1 MNRDEAIDHLSA
13 IDKLLSSK
21 NEKKIWKGAADLCNY
36 VIDQPELIWDR
47 VVKYGSRN
55 NEELQQAIALC
66 VLEHIFQFHFK
77 EYFPKA
83 KKILLSGNKRFWET
97 FCQCGKFGQSEEKA
111 NSLQWDKLIFKTTD
125 PKEKKR
131 ILYRNKMKKLREN
144 AKTGDP
150 KAIKAYKR
158 FLSI

>member
-1 MNRDEAIDHLSA
+1 MNKEVNSHLST
-13 IDKLLSSK
+13 IDRLLSSG

-36 VIDQPELIWDR
+36 VIDQPDLIWDR

-55 NEELQQAIALC
+55 NGELQQAIALC
-66 VLEHIFQFHFK
+66 VLEHVFQYHFK

-83 KKILLSGNKRFWET
+83 KKIVLSGNKRFRET

-111 NSLQWDKLIFKTTD
+111 NSVKWDKLIYQTATLREKKKILYWEKRKKL
-125 PKEKKR
+125 KEK
-131 ILYRNKMKKLREN
+131 

-150 KAIKAYKR
+150 KAVRVYQK
-158 FLSI
+158 FLSA